1 MNVVHTKVG
10 RDIHL
15 VELNRPLAAGLAKEA
30 VQAFRDISDQGG
42 RRVVVNME
50 HVPFIDGPGLV
61 ALLVGLDIFGGDG
74 HALQLARLQTQPKLF
89 FELTEFSKLFRITDS
104 VAEAVAAAQVA

>member
-61 ALLVGLDIFGGDG
+61 ALLVGLDIFGGNG

-89 FELTEFSKLFRITDS
+89 FELTEFSKLFRISDS

>member
-1 MNVVHTKVG
+1 MNIVHTKVG
-10 RDIHL
+10 SDIHL
-15 VELNRPLAAGLAKEA
+15 LELNQPLAAGLAKET
-30 VQAFRDISDQGG
+30 VQTFRDISNQGG

-74 HALQLARLQTQPKLF
+74 QTLRLARLQTQPKLL
-89 FELTEFSKLFRITDS
+89 FELTEFNKIFQISES

>member
-1 MNVVHTKVG
+1 MNIVHTKVG

-15 VELNRPLAAGLAKEA
+15 VELNKPLAASLAKET

-42 RRVVVNME
+42 RRVIVNME

-61 ALLVGLDIFGGDG
+61 ALLVGLNIFGGG
-74 HALQLARLQTQPKLF
+74 HALQLTRLQTQPRLF
-89 FELTEFSKLFRITDS
+89 FELTEFSKIFRISDS
-104 VAEAVAAAQVA
+104 VAEAVAAAQAA

>member
-1 MNVVHTKVG
+1 
-10 RDIHL
+10 
-15 VELNRPLAAGLAKEA
+15 
-30 VQAFRDISDQGG
+30 
-42 RRVVVNME
+42 
-50 HVPFIDGPGLV
+50 V

-74 HALQLARLQTQPKLF
+74 QALQLARLQTQPRLF

>member
-10 RDIHL
+10 KDIPL
-15 VELNRPLAAGLAKEA
+15 VELNKPLAASLAKET

-42 RRVVVNME
+42 RRVVINME

-61 ALLVGLDIFGGDG
+61 ALLVGLNIFGGEG
-74 HALQLARLQTQPKLF
+74 RALQLARLQTQPRLF
-89 FELTEFSKLFRITDS
+89 FELTEFSKLFRISDS
-104 VAEAVAAAQVA
+104 VAEAVAAAQAA